1 MQRYFRGLTELKVF
15 CFVLFFFSS
24 KYYLACLQF
33 ILSFRRW
40 IYIRMEHK
48 KQSLEFWN
56 HSERVDGNLPAEV
69 NYKPRVMFARPCLS
83 RDTMRAHK
91 EFRRTCKLAL
101 WYHDFDNKFWFERMY
116 KSWKFMTETSYLSYH
131 LTLIAVF
138 WGRIFHRSLGS
149 TILHFETFEG
159 HTILF
164 CQSSRL
170 EKKSCPMVLLIQLD
184 LR

>member
-1 MQRYFRGLTELKVF
+1 MDWQSLRFLF
-15 CFVLFFFSS
+15 SFVFFSS

-69 NYKPRVMFARPCLS
+69 NYYKPRVMFARPCLS

-101 WYHDFDNKFWFERMY
+101 WRFLIWKNVQKLEVHDWNVLPIISFNVNCSFLRTNFSSEFGLNNFKFWNFWR
-116 KSWKFMTETSYLSYH
+116 SYH
-131 LTLIAVF
+131 PFLPI
-138 WGRIFHRSLGS
+138 I
-149 TILHFETFEG
+149 
-159 HTILF
+159 
-164 CQSSRL
+164 
-170 EKKSCPMVLLIQLD
+170 
-184 LR
+184 